1 MRCWLH
7 VQGDKE
13 VAPGAAGAAVVERWL
28 QRQGFKPAA
37 AEQAMLWR
45 RELPEYHK
53 NLIAGCTLL
62 VKPLSSSKSKRWF

>member
-1 MRCWLH
+1 L
-7 VQGDKE
+7 
-13 VAPGAAGAAVVERWL
+13 ERWL

-37 AEQAMLWR
+37 AEQVMLWR

-53 NLIAGCTLL
+53 NLMAGCTLL